1 MNHFINTHSHNHAY
15 FTIRQHIYTH
25 KVSTHIKAQKFVSRL
40 NEYYLKRIDF
50 SESHANIPYRLGLLS
65 VLIEFITA
73 QNAHI
78 HTQVSS
84 EFSRILPQA
93 QLPSGLN
100 PGIATR
106 TNAFGS

>member
-1 MNHFINTHSHNHAY
+1 MNHFSNSHSHNHAY
-15 FTIRQHIYTH
+15 FTLQQHIYTH
-25 KVSTHIKAQKFVSRL
+25 KVSTHLKAQKFVSRL

-50 SESHANIPYRLGLLS
+50 SEAHANIPYRLGLLS

-84 EFSRILPQA
+84 EFSRIITT
-93 QLPSGLN
+93 ST
-100 PGIATR
+100 I
-106 TNAFGS
+106 AFGS